1 MGRSALSLLALLVVI
16 VSCTS
21 SAGDETTTTARP
33 DPTTTTLSVETPSD
47 PGRLAIVDDSGDIV
61 VMEPDGSSRV
71 AITDRGADPALYMQ
85 PVWSPDGERL
95 AWGQRTG
102 TGFGIGIGRP
112 EDGATKTLTTPNLP
126 FYTFWSPNG
135 RYLGALHNGD
145 SGVQFQIVDV
155 ESETAQLLDEDAP
168 FYFSWSPDGD
178 RVVTHA
184 GVSRTQTITPSG
196 EREDL
201 DPTSGTYLAP
211 HWTPSG
217 VFHVVG
223 NLLTLENDRGERSPV
238 ADVSGLTMFVSNP
251 QGTRVALQT
260 TGGSNLTASTEDF
273 PTVDGESVVVVEVD
287 TGQVEIVDDSLAL
300 GFFWS
305 PDGDA
310 LLVLTLSESEVVP
323 TVWGPG
329 DGSRAYPSYRPSR
342 SMLQDTFPF
351 FPQYAQSVSFW
362 SPDSA
367 SFAFAGT
374 VDGDDGIWVQRLEAN
389 APTKVADGSWVAW
402 SPSGD

>member
-1 MGRSALSLLALLVVI
+1 MGGRATTLLALLAVI
-16 VSCTS
+16 ASCTS
-21 SAGDETTTTARP
+21 AVSDDTTTTSQADSTTTTAS
-33 DPTTTTLSVETPSD
+33 TETPSG
-47 PGRLAIVDDSGDIV
+47 PGRLAIVDATGNIV
-61 VMEPDGSSRV
+61 VIDPDGSSRV
-71 AITDRGADPALYMQ
+71 AITDRGADPAIYMQ
-85 PVWSPDGERL
+85 PVWSPDGQRL

-102 TGFGIGIGRP
+102 TGFGIGIGGP
-112 EDGATKTLTTPNLP
+112 EDDVTKTLTTPNLP
-126 FYTFWSPNG
+126 YYTYWSPNG

-155 ESETAQLLDEDAP
+155 ESETAELLDEDAP
-168 FYFSWSPDGD
+168 FYFSWSPEGD

-184 GVSRTQTITPSG
+184 GVSRTQTLTPGG

-223 NLLTLENDRGERSPV
+223 NLLMLENDQGERSPV

-251 QGTRVALQT
+251 QGTRLALQT
-260 TGGSNLTASTEDF
+260 TGGSNLTASTDDF
-273 PTVDGESVVVVEVD
+273 PIVDGESVVVVEVE
-287 TGQVEIVDDSLAL
+287 TGGVEIVDDSLAL
-300 GFFWS
+300 AFFWS

-310 LLVLTLSESEVVP
+310 LLVLALSEGEVVP
-323 TVWGPG
+323 TVWRPG
-329 DGSRAYPSYRPSR
+329 EGNRAFPSYLPSR

-367 SFAFAGT
+367 SFAFAGA
-374 VDGDDGIWVQRLEAN
+374 VDGEDGIWVQHLEADS
-389 APTKVADGSWVAW
+389 PTKVSDGSWVAW